1 MDIYCIDF
9 WDNLYNSTDKLVE
22 INLTWYVNTKLDN
35 FFKVIKFELNGT
47 YITECAMDSN
57 MIIPVD
63 IVG

>member
-1 MDIYCIDF
+1 MLLFELFFTFLMIG
-9 WDNLYNSTDKLVE
+9 TV
-22 INLTWYVNTKLDN
+22 WYVNTKLDN

-57 MIIPVD
+57 MVIPVD